1 MWPFKKPTT
10 RSVVVLHIDEDGQAK
25 GAYFRGDAE
34 VLIIDERDTR
44 DGVYRMSQQTPAD
57 ELRRR
62 IGKHPLRHVVDQLEE
77 NDHTPVLNLH
87 WSASRRPY
95 PA

>member
-1 MWPFKKPTT
+1 MWPFKKSTT

-34 VLIIDERDTR
+34 VLIIDERDTG
-44 DGVYRMSQQTPAD
+44 DGVYRMSQQTPVD

-87 WSASRRPY
+87 WSAPRRPY

>member
-10 RSVVVLHIDEDGQAK
+10 RSVVFLHIDEDGQAK

-87 WSASRRPY
+87 WSAPRRPY